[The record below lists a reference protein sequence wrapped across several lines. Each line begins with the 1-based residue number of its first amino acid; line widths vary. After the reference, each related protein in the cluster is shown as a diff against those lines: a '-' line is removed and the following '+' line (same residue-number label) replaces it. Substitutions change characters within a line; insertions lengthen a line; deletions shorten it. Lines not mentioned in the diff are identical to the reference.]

1 MKNFKIK
8 YLGRYHNFYMQSDT
22 LLRAGVFE
30 SFCYKCFEM
39 FEIDPVQIFP
49 SQVATKKA
57 CLKSKSE
64 IRIVNKY
71 RYAANVRKRNQKWI
85 MSRSSLI
92 YKCKQKY
99 INA

>member
-39 FEIDPVQIFP
+39 FEIVPV
-49 SQVATKKA
+49 
-57 CLKSKSE
+57 
-64 IRIVNKY
+64 
-71 RYAANVRKRNQKWI
+71 
-85 MSRSSLI
+85 
-92 YKCKQKY
+92 
-99 INA
+99 